1 MVSNNRRRDMRALRN
16 GAAHCGRDCND
27 APAILSSINQTWP
40 GCSRTHFDADAWSAP
55 VLGIAASLADHD
67 SGWHQHARA
76 QLLYTRQ
83 GCTPT
88 YGDRISL
95 LARAPWIPGGLRHRA
110 QMRQAV
116 DYRSLYFDAT
126 LSAQLPR
133 QPAIIGVGPLLQALL
148 EPIAQAPFDHD
159 WQSPRA
165 PPTGVVRAGNRCCT
179 GGADGPAL
187 PRDPR
192 IARCLPL
199 AEQLPP
205 ELHELATRT
214 GLSARTVG
222 RLMQR
227 DTGMGYQAWRQ
238 QWRLMRAM
246 ELLLL
251 GHRVVHVAQD
261 TGFSAEP
268 VHRLLPRHD
277 RHHARRVPAP
287 RKGDGGIK
295 SLSPL
300 IQAVAKTT

>member
-1 MVSNNRRRDMRALRN
+1 MAWLQPH
-16 GAAHCGRDCND
+16 A
-27 APAILSSINQTWP
+27 
-40 GCSRTHFDADAWSAP
+40 HFDADAWSAP

-83 GCTPT
+83 GCTRLT

-95 LARAPWIPGGLRHRA
+95 LPPARAAWIPGGLRHRA

-126 LSAQLPR
+126 LSVQLPR
-133 QPAIIGVGPLLQALL
+133 QPAIIGVGSLLQALL

-165 PPTGVVRAGNRCCT
+165 SHQLALCVLEIAAAPVAPM
-179 GGADGPAL
+179 DLPL

-192 IARCLPL
+192 IARCLPV

-205 ELHELATRT
+205 ELGELAART

-227 DTGMGYQAWRQ
+227 DTGMSYQAWRQ

-251 GHRVVHVAQD
+251 GQRVAHVAQD
-261 TGFSAEP
+261 TGFSAESP
-268 VHRLLPRHD
+268 FIAFFRGMTGTTPAAFQRH
-277 RHHARRVPAP
+277 A
-287 RKGDGGIK
+287 KGDGGD
-295 SLSPL
+295 
-300 IQAVAKTT
+300 

>member
-1 MVSNNRRRDMRALRN
+1 MKSDVAWLQP
-16 GAAHCGRDCND
+16 GA
-27 APAILSSINQTWP
+27 
-40 GCSRTHFDADAWSAP
+40 HFDADAWGAP
-55 VLGIAASLADHD
+55 VLGIASSLADHD

-83 GCTPT
+83 GCTRLT
-88 YGDRISL
+88 FGDRISL
-95 LARAPWIPGGLRHRA
+95 LPPSRAAWIPGGLRHRA

-126 LSAQLPR
+126 LSAQLPQ

-159 WQSPRA
+159 WQLPRA
-165 PPTGVVRAGNRCCT
+165 HHQLALCVLEIAAAPVAPM
-179 GGADGPAL
+179 DLPL

-199 AEQLPP
+199 AEQVPP
-205 ELHELATRT
+205 ELGELAERA
-214 GLSARTVG
+214 GLSVRTIG

-251 GHRVVHVAQD
+251 GHRVAHVAQD
-261 TGFSAEP
+261 TGFSAESP
-268 VHRLLPRHD
+268 FIAFFRSMAGTTPAAFQRH
-277 RHHARRVPAP
+277 A
-287 RKGDGGIK
+287 KGDGGD
-295 SLSPL
+295 
-300 IQAVAKTT
+300 

>member
-1 MVSNNRRRDMRALRN
+1 MKSDMAWLQP
-16 GAAHCGRDCND
+16 D
-27 APAILSSINQTWP
+27 A
-40 GCSRTHFDADAWSAP
+40 HFDADAWRAP

-83 GCTPT
+83 GCTRLT

-95 LARAPWIPGGLRHRA
+95 LPPARAAWIPGGLRHRA

-116 DYRSLYFDAT
+116 DYRSLYFDAS

-165 PPTGVVRAGNRCCT
+165 HHQLALCVLEIAAAPVAPM
-179 GGADGPAL
+179 DLPL

-192 IARCLPL
+192 ITRCLPP

-205 ELHELATRT
+205 ELGELAART
-214 GLSARTVG
+214 GLSTRTVG

-227 DTGMGYQAWRQ
+227 DTGMSYQAWRQ

-251 GHRVVHVAQD
+251 GHRVAHVAQD
-261 TGFSAEP
+261 TGFSAESP
-268 VHRLLPRHD
+268 FIAFFRGMNGTTPAAFQRH
-277 RHHARRVPAP
+277 A
-287 RKGDGGIK
+287 KGDGGD
-295 SLSPL
+295 
-300 IQAVAKTT
+300 

>member
-1 MVSNNRRRDMRALRN
+1 
-16 GAAHCGRDCND
+16 
-27 APAILSSINQTWP
+27 
-40 GCSRTHFDADAWSAP
+40 
-55 VLGIAASLADHD
+55 
-67 SGWHQHARA
+67 
-76 QLLYTRQ
+76 
-83 GCTPT
+83 
-88 YGDRISL
+88 
-95 LARAPWIPGGLRHRA
+95 
-110 QMRQAV
+110 MRQAV

-165 PPTGVVRAGNRCCT
+165 HHQLALCVLEIAAAPVAPM
-179 GGADGPAL
+179 DLPL

-222 RLMQR
+222 RLMQH

-251 GHRVVHVAQD
+251 GHRVAHVAQD
-261 TGFSAEP
+261 TGFSAESP
-268 VHRLLPRHD
+268 FIAFFRGMTGTTPAAFQRH
-277 RHHARRVPAP
+277 A
-287 RKGDGGIK
+287 KGDGGD
-295 SLSPL
+295 
-300 IQAVAKTT
+300 

>member
-1 MVSNNRRRDMRALRN
+1 MTHPVYPVIECMKSDMAWLQP
-16 GAAHCGRDCND
+16 H
-27 APAILSSINQTWP
+27 
-40 GCSRTHFDADAWSAP
+40 THFDAGAWSAP

-83 GCTPT
+83 GCTRLT

-95 LARAPWIPGGLRHRA
+95 LPPARAAWIPGGLRHRA

-165 PPTGVVRAGNRCCT
+165 HHQLALCVLEIAAAPVAPM
-179 GGADGPAL
+179 DLPL

-222 RLMQR
+222 RLMQH

-251 GHRVVHVAQD
+251 GHRVAHVAQD
-261 TGFSAEP
+261 TGFSAESP
-268 VHRLLPRHD
+268 FIAFFRGMTGTTPAAFQRH
-277 RHHARRVPAP
+277 A
-287 RKGDGGIK
+287 KGDGGD
-295 SLSPL
+295 
-300 IQAVAKTT
+300 

>member
-1 MVSNNRRRDMRALRN
+1 MTHPVYPVIECMKSDMAWLQP
-16 GAAHCGRDCND
+16 D
-27 APAILSSINQTWP
+27 
-40 GCSRTHFDADAWSAP
+40 THFDADAWSAP

-83 GCTPT
+83 GCTRLT

-95 LARAPWIPGGLRHRA
+95 LPPARAAWIPGGLRHRA

-165 PPTGVVRAGNRCCT
+165 HHQLALCVLEIAAAPVAPM
-179 GGADGPAL
+179 DLPL

-261 TGFSAEP
+261 TGFSAESP
-268 VHRLLPRHD
+268 FIAFFRGMTGTTPAAFQRH
-277 RHHARRVPAP
+277 A
-287 RKGDGGIK
+287 KGDGGD
-295 SLSPL
+295 
-300 IQAVAKTT
+300 